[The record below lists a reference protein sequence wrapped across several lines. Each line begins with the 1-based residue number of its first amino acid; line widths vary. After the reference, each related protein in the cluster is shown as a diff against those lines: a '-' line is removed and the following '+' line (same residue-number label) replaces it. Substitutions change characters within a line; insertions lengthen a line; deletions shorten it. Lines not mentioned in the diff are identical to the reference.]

1 MTNRKLWQLLWR
13 HYRTLLLVAG
23 VLIILAGIKEGFSA
37 VHDPKLYLVDFMN
50 QQTFAIPSG
59 GNLRVLV
66 TIVVSFVLGLVLFLS
81 DNFTNFDQ
89 YLFSLPVTR
98 RWIYRRK
105 VGLLVGTLTLSYVL
119 MEGSYLLII
128 HRILMAKHIQI
139 NWTASLYESLESI
152 AIILT
157 LSLLAATFG
166 LWVGHVM
173 ASALAGFI
181 FSCSLV
187 FAYNGLINIVAGVT
201 GSKYHQVDVLNQL
214 NGDHWSGLVTIAI
227 ICLGLSA
234 FLYWLNQWAFEKL
247 SLENS
252 RDFFRFPQLRMAVL
266 VFAIVYLIVAISCS
280 QFGLGILGM
289 ITDHYRE
296 QMPLPAGTVMTVAVA
311 YLTWSLGRWF
321 LYRPDKFRDVWTF
334 KRLE

>member
-23 VLIILAGIKEGFSA
+23 VLIILAGVKEGFSA

-89 YLFSLPVTR
+89 YLFSLPVMR
-98 RWIYRRK
+98 RRIYRRK
-105 VGLLVGTLTLSYVL
+105 VGLLVGTLTCSYVL
-119 MEGSYLLII
+119 MEGVYLAII
-128 HRILMAKHIQI
+128 HRMLMAKHIQI
-139 NWTASLYESLESI
+139 NWTASLYEGLESM

-166 LWVGHVM
+166 LWVGHVL

-201 GSKYHQVDVLNQL
+201 GSKYHQVDLLNRL
-214 NGDHWSGLVTIAI
+214 NGDHWSGMVTIVL
-227 ICLGLSA
+227 ICLVLGAL
-234 FLYWLNQWAFEKL
+234 LYWMNQWAFEHL

-266 VFAIVYLIVAISCS
+266 GFAIVYLIVAISCS

-296 QMPLPAGTVMTVAVA
+296 QMPLLVGIIMTVVVA

>member
-1 MTNRKLWQLLWR
+1 M
-13 HYRTLLLVAG
+13 
-23 VLIILAGIKEGFSA
+23 
-37 VHDPKLYLVDFMN
+37 
-50 QQTFAIPSG
+50 
-59 GNLRVLV
+59 
-66 TIVVSFVLGLVLFLS
+66 
-81 DNFTNFDQ
+81 
-89 YLFSLPVTR
+89 
-98 RWIYRRK
+98 
-105 VGLLVGTLTLSYVL
+105 
-119 MEGSYLLII
+119 
-128 HRILMAKHIQI
+128 
-139 NWTASLYESLESI
+139 
-152 AIILT
+152 
-157 LSLLAATFG
+157 AATFG
-166 LWVGHVM
+166 LWVGHVL

-201 GSKYHQVDVLNQL
+201 SSKYHQVDVLNQ
-214 NGDHWSGLVTIAI
+214 
-227 ICLGLSA
+227 
-234 FLYWLNQWAFEKL
+234 WAFEHL

-266 VFAIVYLIVAISCS
+266 VFAIVYLIVAISYS

-296 QMPLPAGTVMTVAVA
+296 QMPLPAGIIMTVLVA

>member
-23 VLIILAGIKEGFSA
+23 VVIVLAGVKEGFSA
-37 VHDPKLYLVDFMN
+37 VHDPKSYLVDFMSSK
-50 QQTFAIPSG
+50 QFAIPGG

-66 TIVVSFVLGLVLFLS
+66 TIIVSFVLGLVLFVS
-81 DNFTNFDQ
+81 DNLTNFDQ

-98 RWIYRRK
+98 RRIYRRK
-105 VGLLVGTLTLSYVL
+105 IGLLIATLTSSFIL
-119 MEGSYLLII
+119 MEVCYFLII
-128 HRILMAKHIQI
+128 QRTLRTQHIQI
-139 NWTASLYESLESI
+139 NWTTSLYEGLEAI
-152 AIILT
+152 AVMVA

-166 LWVGHVM
+166 LWVGHVL

-181 FSCSLV
+181 FSCSLM
-187 FAYNGLINIVAGVT
+187 FAYDGVINIMAGVT
-201 GSKYHQVDVLNQL
+201 GSKYRQMDILSRL
-214 NGDHWSGLVTIAI
+214 NGDHWSGLLTIVV
-227 ICLGLSA
+227 ICLVLSSL
-234 FLYWLNQWAFEKL
+234 LYWLNQWAFDHL

-266 VFAIVYLIVAISCS
+266 WFAIVYLIVAISCS

-296 QMPLPAGTVMTVAVA
+296 QMPLLAGIIMTVVVA

-334 KRLE
+334 RRLE